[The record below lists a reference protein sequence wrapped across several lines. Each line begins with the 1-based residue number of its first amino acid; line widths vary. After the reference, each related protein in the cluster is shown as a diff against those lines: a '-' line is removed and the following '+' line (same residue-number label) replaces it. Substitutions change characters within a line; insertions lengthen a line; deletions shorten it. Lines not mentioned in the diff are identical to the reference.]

1 MILMKSIP
9 HRAIPFLFNKTSLDC
24 LLDRPILIFHSKR
37 MLWLEVTELWHR
49 ACTYEKWFYLF
60 GTFWYIYKYVQ
71 KLRRSNKK
79 TEIIFLFYCPSRLS
93 WEMASCSKILT
104 KTDTEK
110 RLSVPIKF
118 LESLPPFKGGHAVF
132 FQATEESGKVWT
144 FQCSTRKKGRY
155 QKPVLSRGW
164 LAFARKKKLEVGD
177 KIEFYKAR
185 DQETEKPFYG
195 VRVEREIKILGAV
208 IGYMNP

>member
-1 MILMKSIP
+1 MP
-9 HRAIPFLFNKTSLDC
+9 
-24 LLDRPILIFHSKR
+24 
-37 MLWLEVTELWHR
+37 
-49 ACTYEKWFYLF
+49 
-60 GTFWYIYKYVQ
+60 
-71 KLRRSNKK
+71 
-79 TEIIFLFYCPSRLS
+79 
-93 WEMASCSKILT
+93 SCSKILT

-110 RLSVPIKF
+110 RLSVPTKF
-118 LESLPPFKGGHAVF
+118 LKSLPPFKGGHAVF
-132 FQATEESGKVWT
+132 FQAKEERGKVWT

-155 QKPVLSRGW
+155 QKPVLSKGW

-208 IGYMNP
+208 IGYMNPWWVSEEYITVVSRPWLSVI